1 MNPADLLGPDLSLAF
16 WPIVIGAIVNSAC
29 ALLGCFLVLRRMS
42 LLGDAISH
50 AVLPGIVIAF
60 FFAGRNAFGW
70 LFVGAMAFGLLTTF
84 LVESLRRWGNVPE
97 DSAMGVVFTALFSI
111 GVLLLSRWA
120 SDVHLD
126 VSCVMY
132 GDMDVATSILT
143 RGYGGFEYPRVFPRM
158 ATALLAVIA
167 FLYLFRKELKLVAFD
182 PALATAMGFS
192 AGLLHYLL
200 MGMTAVVSVS
210 AFEAIGSVLAVAM
223 LIVPPATAQLL
234 TDRLRTML
242 ILSAVIGTLSSL
254 LGYLLARHYAANSA
268 GMMAVAA
275 GLLYGAAVLFA
286 PRYGIIAKTA
296 RSLAL
301 SARIAGE
308 DILARLYRIEEAS
321 RRQATAVPGST
332 GPASA
337 GELPAEPIHILPS
350 KWIDRLARFRLFRN
364 GEVRLAV
371 NGALA
376 LTDHGRQ
383 TAESLVRSHRLWEA
397 YLVQNFQLPLD
408 HLHEPAERIEHFIGP
423 ELQQQLAESLPKTAV
438 DPHGREIPAIPTR
451 PDKT

>member
-70 LFVGAMAFGLLTTF
+70 LFVGAMATGLLTTF
-84 LVESLRRWGNVPE
+84 LVESLRRWGHVPE
-97 DSAMGVVFTALFSI
+97 DSAMGIVFTALFSI
-111 GVLLLSRWA
+111 GVILLSNWA
-120 SDVHLD
+120 RDVHLD

-132 GDMDVATSILT
+132 GDMDVATSIMT
-143 RGYGGFEYPRVFPRM
+143 RGYGFEYPRVFPRM
-158 ATALLAVIA
+158 ATALLGVVV
-167 FLYLFRKELKLVAFD
+167 FLFLFRKELKIAAFD

-223 LIVPPATAQLL
+223 LIVPAATAQLL
-234 TDRLRTML
+234 TDRFRTML
-242 ILSAVIGTLSSL
+242 LLSAVVGILSSL
-254 LGYLLARHYAANSA
+254 VGYILARHYSANSA

-275 GLLYGAAVLFA
+275 GLQYGAAVLFA
-286 PRYGIIAKTA
+286 PRYGLVAKTW

-301 SARIAGE
+301 SLRIAGE
-308 DILARLYRIEEAS
+308 DLLARLYRNEEAA
-321 RRQATAVPGST
+321 RQPATRQSASEAFVGSSPRVT
-332 GPASA
+332 
-337 GELPAEPIHILPS
+337 S
-350 KWIDRLARFRLFRN
+350 KWIDRLALGRLLRG
-364 GEVRLAV
+364 GEVERV
-371 NGALA
+371 GGGELA
-376 LTDHGRQ
+376 LTDRGRQ
-383 TAESLVRSHRLWEA
+383 SAESLVRSHRLWEA

-423 ELQQQLAESLPKTAV
+423 ELQQQLAESLPKTTT
-438 DPHGREIPAIPTR
+438 DPHGRDIPGIAPAS
-451 PDKT
+451 PHDEPAS

>member
-1 MNPADLLGPDLSLAF
+1 VNPADLLGSDLSLAF

-50 AVLPGIVIAF
+50 AVLPGLVIAF

-70 LFVGAMAFGLLTTF
+70 LFLGAMASGVLTTF
-84 LVESLRRWGNVPE
+84 LVESLRKWGNVPE
-97 DSAMGVVFTALFSI
+97 DSAMGIVFTAMFSI
-111 GVLLLSRWA
+111 GVLLLSNWA
-120 SDVHLD
+120 RDVHLD
-126 VSCVMY
+126 VSCVIY
-132 GDMDVATSILT
+132 GDMDIATSILT
-143 RGYGGFEYPRVFPRM
+143 RGYGFVYPRVFPRM
-158 ATALLAVIA
+158 AAALIGVVV
-167 FLYLFRKELKLVAFD
+167 FLFVFRKELKLAAFD

-192 AGLLHYLL
+192 AALLHYLM

-242 ILSAVIGTLSSL
+242 VLSALVACLSSL
-254 LGYLLARHYAANSA
+254 FGYLLARHFAANSA

-275 GLLYGAAVLFA
+275 GLQYSAAVLFA
-286 PRYGIIAKTA
+286 PRYGLIAKSW

-301 SARIAGE
+301 STRIAGE
-308 DILARLYRIEEAS
+308 DVLARLYRKEEAS
-321 RRQATAVPGST
+321 RRPAVETPV
-332 GPASA
+332 
-337 GELPAEPIHILPS
+337 EVPIITR
-350 KWIDRLARFRLFRN
+350 KWIDRLARGRLLHN
-364 GEVRLAV
+364 GEVHLAAD
-371 NGALA
+371 GALA
-376 LTDHGRQ
+376 LTDRGRK

-438 DPHGREIPAIPTR
+438 DPHGREIPGTA
-451 PDKT
+451 PDQK

>member
-50 AVLPGIVIAF
+50 AVLPGLVIAF

-70 LFVGAMAFGLLTTF
+70 LFVGAMATGLLTTF
-84 LVESLRRWGNVPE
+84 LVESLRQWGHVSE
-97 DSAMGVVFTALFSI
+97 DSAMGIVFTALFSI
-111 GVLLLSRWA
+111 GVILLSNWA
-120 SDVHLD
+120 HDVHLD

-132 GDMDVATSILT
+132 GDMDVATSIMT
-143 RGYGGFEYPRVFPRM
+143 RGYGFEYPRVFPRM
-158 ATALLAVIA
+158 AAALLGVVI
-167 FLYLFRKELKLVAFD
+167 FLFLFRKELKIAAFD

-223 LIVPPATAQLL
+223 LIVPAATAQLL
-234 TDRLRTML
+234 TDRFRTML
-242 ILSAVIGTLSSL
+242 LLSALIGCLSSL
-254 LGYLLARHYAANSA
+254 VGYILARHYSANSA

-275 GLLYGAAVLFA
+275 GLQYGAAVLFA
-286 PRYGIIAKTA
+286 PRYGLIAKTW
-296 RSLAL
+296 RSLSL
-301 SARIAGE
+301 SLRIAGE
-308 DILARLYRIEEAS
+308 DVLARLYRNEEAA
-321 RRQATAVPGST
+321 RR
-332 GPASA
+332 PASEA
-337 GELPAEPIHILPS
+337 PVETVHIITS
-350 KWIDRLARFRLFRN
+350 KWIDRLARGRLLRN
-364 GEVRLAV
+364 GEVRLAGD
-371 NGALA
+371 GALA

-438 DPHGREIPAIPTR
+438 DPHGRDIPGSTPASDER
-451 PDKT
+451 RQ